1 MHACMAIAW
10 PWLVAAAD
18 RASGSHRCCGGRR
31 ISEEGPREA
40 PTAGPSKQHAST
52 STETSSSGIALFD
65 PDLSAST
72 TMTTALAVVAM
83 ATLCPVLC
91 VAQSTQTCS
100 PGNHL
105 DTSGNYRGCCVP
117 DGPALQGMSTAATC
131 PATCGGQNAN
141 PQNPRPVN
149 PRQSPLTDFK
159 CDCELCQSCDYLQLV
174 QQNPAD
180 PATCTARISHC
191 DCVNC
196 QCTCDMATE
205 ACQLDAACPALVR
218 ALMSAPGG
226 CPSAQ
231 TPPCA
236 SGTPPTGWCCVL
248 PQDPQLVWGSQH
260 QADCCANAACR
271 NYVETASSTS
281 CSTLSFNQWQQW
293 GQSFFRHPTNRD
305 FFPTALTCPG
315 PPPPGPTPPPPP
327 SPNGGEL
334 QAGCGNVFTR
344 VSEVNTAC
352 CPPCL
357 RPPCHRRMQ
366 TCTPTTCS
374 SSCATVFVP
383 FLDDCSSNLQG
394 AGLDLNPFFGL
405 YFSCHQAAPSAGC
418 AGLATTPEP
427 EPEPEPLPA
436 PRCPAGATAAPG
448 ARYCSDLV
456 GVCLGPGHTGHTDY
470 VSGKVKYGG
479 FTRTACRAGC
489 DAASACTGYDY
500 RASSGDCSVYG
511 PGVETD
517 LRGGWRALF
526 SPTTTIGGA
535 SGNSGVVCAAVAG
548 RN

>member
-1 MHACMAIAW
+1 M
-10 PWLVAAAD
+10 VAADASRK
-18 RASGSHRCCGGRR
+18 RAPARR
-31 ISEEGPREA
+31 QQRGQASSTLAQALKRHQA
-40 PTAGPSKQHAST
+40 VSPSST
-52 STETSSSGIALFD
+52 QTLV
-65 PDLSAST
+65 PAST

-91 VAQSTQTCS
+91 IAQSTQTCS

-117 DGPALQGMSTAATC
+117 DDPALQVTMTAATC

-141 PQNPRPVN
+141 PRNPRPVN

-174 QQNPAD
+174 QQNPAGL
-180 PATCTARISHC
+180 ATCTARISHC

-205 ACQLDAACPALVR
+205 ACQLDAACPSLVR
-218 ALMSAPGG
+218 ALMSQAS
-226 CPSAQ
+226 CSQAD

-236 SGTPPTGWCCVL
+236 SGSATGAPGWCCVM

-281 CSTLSFNQWQQW
+281 CSTLTLGWTHGHFGSSDCW
-293 GQSFFRHPTNRD
+293 GATFFSGHLCVTNRD